1 MNDVIYAPDMAPAT
15 AQPAQPEQRAQQPAS
30 ISAIIGRIEEA
41 IETETAAIT
50 ADPSFDIRASNMRKS
65 RHLYDLN
72 RALKGGNQN
81 DLINRHREDVIRLK
95 AKLAANEA
103 AILAHLNAVNE
114 VAGLIRNAIQHSE
127 NDGTYNSYSYE
138 GAGA

>member
-1 MNDVIYAPDMAPAT
+1 MNDVIYGRDMVPVA
-15 AQPAQPEQRAQQPAS
+15 AQAAQIERQQPPAS

-50 ADPSFDIRASNMRKS
+50 SDRSFDIRASNMRKS

-72 RALKGGNQN
+72 RALKGVNPA
-81 DLINRHREDVIRLK
+81 DLAGRHREDVIRLK
-95 AKLAANEA
+95 TKLAANEA
-103 AILAHLNAVNE
+103 AILAHLNAVTE
-114 VAGLIRNAIQHSE
+114 VAALIKDAIQHSE

-138 GAGA
+138 GA